1 MGKGKVSLICP
12 DFVWDDPAV
21 DAIWG
26 WHMVVLQWFVAFFIA
41 SIVVGACVFFWLILT
56 HKYVGIRN
64 NKNLEDDRIKKAE
77 GRPPEPEPGI

>member
-21 DAIWG
+21 YAIWG
-26 WHMVVLQWFVAFFIA
+26 WHMVVLQWFVAFFLA
-41 SIVVGACVFFWLILT
+41 SSVVGACVFFWLIFT

-64 NKNLEDDRIKKAE
+64 IRKYKEGRIKEAE
-77 GRPPEPEPGI
+77 GRTT

>member
-21 DAIWG
+21 NAIWG
-26 WHMVVLQWFVAFFIA
+26 WHMVVLQWFVAFFLA
-41 SIVVGACVFFWLILT
+41 SIIVGACVFFWLIYT

-64 NKNLEDDRIKKAE
+64 IKKLKKDHIKKAE
-77 GRPPEPEPGI
+77 GRPSEPEPGI